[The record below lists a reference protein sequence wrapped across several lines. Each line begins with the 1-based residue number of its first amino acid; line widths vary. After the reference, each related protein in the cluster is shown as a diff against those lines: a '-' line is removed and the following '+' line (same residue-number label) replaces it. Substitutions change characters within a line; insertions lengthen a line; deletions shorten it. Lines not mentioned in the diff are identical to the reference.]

1 MIMRTENAV
10 AVVNTALSPAIK
22 PPKGRR
28 VMVGPANGPASN
40 TLMGLQSVSRDGDAG
55 IETNGKTTSLPHV
68 AGLTPRF
75 HRAGMLR
82 STFDDANALDKFS
95 QTRSGPVLRTSARG
109 SSGCGRYSPRTSRL
123 VGRLYRRK
131 QWSYLAL
138 GSVLA
143 RPI

>member
-10 AVVNTALSPAIK
+10 AAVNTALSPAIK

-28 VMVGPANGPASN
+28 VMVGPAIGPASN

-55 IETNGKTTSLPHV
+55 IQTNGKTYVV
-68 AGLTPRF
+68 APRLTTPRF

-109 SSGCGRYSPRTSRL
+109 ASGCGRYSPRTNRL
-123 VGRLYRRK
+123 
-131 QWSYLAL
+131 
-138 GSVLA
+138 
-143 RPI
+143 